1 MTESTAGALSQ
12 LNLAFGFIAETIEE
26 SPTANP
32 VGPPRKGPVDSV
44 ELQGGSRLQ
53 DEFETIWPR
62 HQGYNPVTPLGT
74 ARVKGLTA
82 KQTTHLYRG
91 DLKIRK
97 SGHTMSRL
105 SGSSLGLANSHQN
118 LFEPSILRA
127 AYIPGRK
134 SASFR
139 NDWAFRSWV
148 QERTPVVPMRLLRYK
163 TVQRAGPRFAR

>member
-82 KQTTHLYRG
+82 KQTTHLYRC

-105 SGSSLGLANSHQN
+105 SGSSLGLANSHQTYSSHQSS
-118 LFEPSILRA
+118 ELRTSPA
-127 AYIPGRK
+127 GRARA
-134 SASFR
+134 SAI
-139 NDWAFRSWV
+139 
-148 QERTPVVPMRLLRYK
+148 
-163 TVQRAGPRFAR
+163 AGPSGVGCKNEHQ